1 MTEIQ
6 RAMSLI
12 RQGNKKEAQPILEG
26 LIRSDP
32 QDVMSWFWYAETLGS
47 THTRVKLLEVCL
59 KHNPG
64 NPQVIRA
71 LRLLRVQLPSVRP
84 PPSMSSQAESF
95 PSTPVKHEEPAGAIN
110 VLVGDESSIGASV
123 SDEDLTNPLPPGPAF
138 EERVRSFFPLA
149 VLVVVCM
156 LMFIL
161 WNVFN
166 YYVNLLR

>member
-32 QDVMSWFWYAETLGS
+32 RDVMSWFWYAETLGS
-47 THTRVKLLEVCL
+47 THPRVKLLEVCL

-71 LRLLRVQLPSVRP
+71 LELLRVQLPPVGP
-84 PPSMSSQAESF
+84 PPSTPLKTESF
-95 PSTPVKHEEPAGAIN
+95 PSVPVKHEEPAGATN
-110 VLVGDESSIGASV
+110 VLVGDESSIAASV
-123 SDEDLTNPLPPGPAF
+123 SDEDLKNPLPPSPAF

-149 VLVVVCM
+149 VLVVACM
-156 LMFIL
+156 LMVII
-161 WNVFN
+161 WNVLN